1 MMQVAGKSRILLI
14 EDDPVVSTILRVALE
29 RAGYDVCAARGG
41 EDCLDRATAHGGG
54 FDLVLSDVVLDGHSA
69 VPLLDRLKGMCPA
82 APVLMV
88 SGYPLHLLVE
98 RGYLGPSSVDY
109 CTSFFLQKPFM
120 PSELTATVNRVLT
133 ANSRSQSEPEE
144 SKGR

>member
-1 MMQVAGKSRILLI
+1 MIQVAGKSRILLI

-41 EDCLDRATAHGGG
+41 EDCLDRATAHGG

-69 VPLLDRLKGMCPA
+69 VPLIDRLKGMCPT

-88 SGYPLHLLVE
+88 SGYPLNLLVE
-98 RGYLGPSSVDY
+98 RGYLAPGSVDH
-109 CTSFFLQKPFM
+109 CKSFFLQKPFM
-120 PSELTATVNRVLT
+120 PSELTATVNRVL
-133 ANSRSQSEPEE
+133 AENSRSQSESGEG
-144 SKGR
+144 KGR